1 MTTTMLID
9 ATHAEETRVAII
21 EGNTL
26 TELDYEIAAKQ
37 NIKGNVY
44 LAKVTRVE
52 PSLQAAFVEYGNN
65 KQGFLPFSEIHPD
78 YFRIPIADREALIA
92 QEADFEAEATETEGS
107 EEDGKNFSETVEN
120 QPDEILLDAEG
131 NPVIAEEKPA
141 PISLNEEESD
151 FRPRRFNPKRHYKIQ
166 EVIKKHQI
174 MLVQVTKEER
184 GNKGAAL
191 TTYLSLAG
199 RYCVLMPNSLRA
211 GGISRKISDGK
222 DRKRIKEILE
232 DLEIPQGIS
241 IIVRTA
247 GSERNKV
254 EIKRDYEYL
263 SRLWDQIRQ
272 DTLEAN
278 APELIYE
285 EGNLI
290 KRALRDMYQSETG
303 DILVE
308 GEAGYKV
315 AKNFMKM
322 LMPTHVKRIV
332 QYKDPIV
339 PLFQRYHVEEQIDS
353 ILKPTAVL
361 PSGGYL
367 VINQTEALVSID
379 VNSGRAIRERN
390 IEETALR
397 TNLEAA
403 EELARQLRLRDLAG
417 LVVIDFIDM
426 EDRRNNHVVEKALR
440 DALRHDRAR
449 LQVGRISNFGL
460 LEMSRQRLRPSVTE
474 LNSETCTHCSG
485 VGRVRSAAGQALQII
500 RAIEVEGMQNR
511 TAILKVHTHTNI
523 AFYLLNTMRADLQS
537 LEQRYHFQI
546 IFAEDHSLG
555 AQDYRLETVETL
567 TEEQRAEFTTPSH
580 EAYWA
585 ERAKILADKEEQAK
599 RQNKAGGRDVRR
611 RGRERFGR
619 DRDRERPNFD
629 TTQDG
634 SNEGIVEQSEEMTE
648 NGDSSRESKGRG
660 RRGRRGG
667 RGRRREGEAG
677 DNRFHENNQGENV
690 SIDEAAYPLAAE
702 QPIVDLPVVLADD
715 VAPLETGAVEK
726 PRRGRGR
733 TKAKPVADAE
743 PIQEVVASPVVKE
756 KTVTPPA
763 IEIISAPKQRAP
775 QAKPEKQPENVAV
788 ITDSPDKPKKGW
800 WSKFMI

>member
-1 MTTTMLID
+1 
-9 ATHAEETRVAII
+9 
-21 EGNTL
+21 
-26 TELDYEIAAKQ
+26 
-37 NIKGNVY
+37 
-44 LAKVTRVE
+44 
-52 PSLQAAFVEYGNN
+52 
-65 KQGFLPFSEIHPD
+65 
-78 YFRIPIADREALIA
+78 
-92 QEADFEAEATETEGS
+92 
-107 EEDGKNFSETVEN
+107 
-120 QPDEILLDAEG
+120 
-131 NPVIAEEKPA
+131 
-141 PISLNEEESD
+141 
-151 FRPRRFNPKRHYKIQ
+151 
-166 EVIKKHQI
+166 

-247 GSERNKV
+247 GSERNKT

-278 APELIYE
+278 APALIYE

-303 DILVE
+303 DIWVE
-308 GEAGYKV
+308 GETGYKT

-322 LMPTHVKRIV
+322 LMPTHVKRV
-332 QYKDPIV
+332 QQYKDPIV
-339 PLFQRYHVEEQIDS
+339 PLFQRHHVEEQIDS
-353 ILKPTAVL
+353 ILKPVAIL

-403 EELARQLRLRDLAG
+403 DELARQLRLRDLAG
-417 LVVIDFIDM
+417 LVVVDFIDM

-474 LNSETCTHCSG
+474 LNSETCSHCAG
-485 VGRVRSAAGQALQII
+485 AGRVRSSAGQALQII

-511 TAILKVHTHTNI
+511 TAVLKVHTHTGI
-523 AFYLLNTMRADLQS
+523 AFYMLNTMREALQDI
-537 LEQRYHFQI
+537 EQRYHFHVV
-546 IFAEDHSLG
+546 FAEDHSLG
-555 AQDYRLETVETL
+555 AQEYRLETVETL
-567 TEEQRAEFTTPSH
+567 TEEQRAEYNTPSH

-585 ERAKILADKEEQAK
+585 ERAKILAEKEEQAK
-599 RQNKAGGRDVRR
+599 RQNKAGGRNERR
-611 RGRERFGR
+611 RGRDRFNR
-619 DRDRERPNFD
+619 DRDRTQPQAD
-629 TTQDG
+629 TEQGENREHLDIAADG
-634 SNEGIVEQSEEMTE
+634 SGENVRERSER
-648 NGDSSRESKGRG
+648 GGRG

-667 RGRRREGEAG
+667 RRREGEYG
-677 DNRFHENNQGENV
+677 ENRFTDNTTTEEFSTEDAG
-690 SIDEAAYPLAAE
+690 AYPLTVE
-702 QPIVDLPVVLADD
+702 QPHLDLPITVESNVP
-715 VAPLETGAVEK
+715 VAEVEAEK

-733 TKAKPVADAE
+733 AKAKSVTQPEATSEIAAVSSVR
-743 PIQEVVASPVVKE
+743 QEKPVVS
-756 KTVTPPA
+756 PP
-763 IEIISAPKQRAP
+763 IEIIAAPKQRSAE
-775 QAKPEKQPENVAV
+775 EKSDKKPENVAL
-788 ITDSPDKPKKGW
+788 ITDSPEKPKKGW
-800 WSKFMI
+800 WSKFVI